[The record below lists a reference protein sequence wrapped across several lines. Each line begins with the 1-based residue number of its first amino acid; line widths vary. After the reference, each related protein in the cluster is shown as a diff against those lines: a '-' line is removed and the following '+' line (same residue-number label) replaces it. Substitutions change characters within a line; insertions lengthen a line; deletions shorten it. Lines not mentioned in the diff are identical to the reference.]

1 MSTYTSKKLRIGYVP
16 EHFSSPLLQLI
27 ESDHEFAASV
37 ELIPN
42 PSGTGE
48 MIKSFKD
55 GKIDVAIA
63 LTESLIAGII
73 LGKGDYKLI
82 GTYVTSPLNWAV
94 ITGAKSEHKSIE
106 DLRGQKLGISRLGSG
121 SQVMASVMALQHG
134 WLADGAKPIEFVV
147 NDTFKNLRDSV
158 NDGSTAAF
166 MWEWFTTKPFQD
178 SGEVKFIGNVP
189 TPWESWVI
197 VASPQERNPEV
208 LAPARLKE
216 FLDKLDRFT
225 HRFGIEK
232 GVREAEHVDFV
243 KNRFHQKEED
253 VKEWM
258 KGVSYPEKCSQVSL
272 TTVKETI
279 KTLHLA
285 GVIDNPELV
294 NLPDDIINTDVAKV
308 I

>member
-1 MSTYTSKKLRIGYVP
+1 MSTSIPKKLRIGYVP

-27 ESDHEFAASV
+27 KSDHDFASTI

-42 PSGTGE
+42 PSGTGQ
-48 MIKSFKD
+48 MIKSFQD
-55 GKIDVAIA
+55 CQIDVAIA

-73 LGKGDYKLI
+73 LGP
-82 GTYVTSPLNWAV
+82 TSRA
-94 ITGAKSEHKSIE
+94 H
-106 DLRGQKLGISRLGSG
+106 RLGISRLGSG
-121 SQVMASVMALQHG
+121 SQVMASVMALQRG
-134 WLADGAKPIEFVV
+134 WLEDGAKPIEFVV

-216 FLDKLDRFT
+216 FLEKLDHFT
-225 HRFGIEK
+225 HRFGIGK
-232 GVREAEHVDFV
+232 GVREADHVEFV
-243 KNRFHQKEED
+243 KNTFHQAEED

-272 TTVKETI
+272 ETVKETI
-279 KTLHLA
+279 K
-285 GVIDNPELV
+285 
-294 NLPDDIINTDVAKV
+294 
-308 I
+308 